1 MNKDTKQIIIIL
13 LVLIA
18 IYGIYKWIERIDV
31 ERRKLVANS
40 WVNVGSLTG
49 RESQAR
55 TQPLRS
61 ALSGQCIKPDFK
73 DLDLNGREC
82 AGSVINENKI
92 LRLGDQ
98 SCEVLLL
105 QQRLNAM
112 QPDSYIL
119 KPNGQFDCHTK
130 YKLNLLMGVPQ
141 ITLNSFSPDEQ
152 IGFNEL
158 QGGTQITPYS
168 YMDVNTKIR

>member
-18 IYGIYKWIERIDV
+18 IYGIYKWIERVDL
-31 ERRKLVANS
+31 ERKRLVANS
-40 WVNVGSLTG
+40 WVNVGSLTNQQTQG
-49 RESQAR
+49 R
-55 TQPLRS
+55 TQQLRS
-61 ALSGQCIKPDFK
+61 SLTGQCIKPTFSNM
-73 DLDLNGREC
+73 DLSGREC

-92 LRLGDQ
+92 LRLGDE

-105 QQRLNAM
+105 QQRLNSM

-119 KPNGQFDCHTK
+119 KPTGQFDCHTK
-130 YKLNLLMGVPQ
+130 YKLNLLMNVPQ
-141 ITLNSFSPDEQ
+141 ITLNTFSPDEQ

-158 QGGTQITPYS
+158 EGGRQMTPYS
-168 YMDVNTKIR
+168 YMDVNTKTR